1 MKISVDTAACI
12 GAGQC
17 ALVAGDLFDQDDDGI
32 VVLLDDQPAESHY
45 VVARRAASL
54 CPARAITVA
63 ESA

>member
-1 MKISVDTAACI
+1 MKISVDTSACI

-32 VVLLDDQPAESHY
+32 VVLLDDEPAESQY
-45 VVARRAASL
+45 TAARRAASL
-54 CPARAITVA
+54 CPARAIKIA